1 MRFFR
6 LAALVFAIVG
16 GSLAVSA
23 GSVSATPLSAGS
35 LGTGA
40 AQAGDGL
47 IAHVQWGH
55 RGYRHYRPVRRYG
68 YYRPVRR
75 YGYYRPMRRYYR
87 PYRHYRPYGFRPRVV
102 CRMRFTPWGPR
113 RVCFRR

>member
-6 LAALVFAIVG
+6 LAARVFAIVG
-16 GSLAVSA
+16 GSLAFSA

-35 LGTGA
+35 LGTGEARA
-40 AQAGDGL
+40 AENL
-47 IAHVQWGH
+47 IAKAQWGH

-68 YYRPVRR
+68 HYLPRR
-75 YGYYRPMRRYYR
+75 RSYR

-102 CRMRFTPWGPR
+102 CRVRYTPWGPR

>member
-6 LAALVFAIVG
+6 LAALAFAIVG

-35 LGTGA
+35 LGTSA
-40 AQAGDGL
+40 AQASEGL
-47 IAHVQWGH
+47 IAQVQWGH

-75 YGYYRPMRRYYR
+75 YYR
-87 PYRHYRPYGFRPRVV
+87 PYRHYRHYGFRPRVV
-102 CRMRFTPWGPR
+102 CRVRFTPWGPR